1 MFNIP
6 NILLIF
12 IGLAF
17 AFFGLPIY
25 RGTIKLIGFVV
36 GAAYAIY
43 LFTIFASSLTW
54 EPVFVYLAGALL
66 IIILGVIG
74 VFIAQFANYLMFFLA
89 GGLVGVLLGKFI
101 MGGLTGDVVGQT
113 MSGGFLEL
121 IKPQGT
127 DLIWFLGGGLIFVI
141 AVDPLVMI
149 ALSALGAGI
158 LWYAL
163 SPMGLLKPDWAIP
176 VIVGVIG
183 LITQESMRR
192 RAREN
197 RIPVQKHPRERTI

>member
-12 IGLAF
+12 IGLAL

-43 LFTIFASSLTW
+43 LFTIFASSLDW
-54 EPVFVYLAGALL
+54 QPVFIYLAGALL
-66 IIILGVIG
+66 IILLGVIG
-74 VFIAQFANYLMFFLA
+74 VFIAQFANFVMFFLA

-101 MGGLTGDVVGQT
+101 MGVPTGDVVGQT
-113 MSGGFLEL
+113 MSTGFLEL

-192 RAREN
+192 RARED
-197 RIPVQKHPRERTI
+197 RVPVQKHQHEK